1 MVYFESEIQKMD
13 KGKRNHK
20 IRQSGFVLL
29 EVVLSVLILG
39 IAIGAFMRSFTVS
52 LATARRAQ
60 IITTASLLAQQVM
73 EEYEVIPP
81 QGNHEEGTF
90 GGEENSYSEDGLPD
104 AEAGQYKNYYWSVD
118 VEEMPVEYQ
127 DLSFDGDLKD
137 FESLTK
143 VAVTI
148 IYDDKHLK
156 RFIPIRAVTYLT
168 NAEKFTSASKKE
180 NKLY

>member
-1 MVYFESEIQKMD
+1 MVYFKSEIQKMD
-13 KGKRNHK
+13 KRKRNHK
-20 IRQSGFVLL
+20 IRQSGFILL

-39 IAIGAFMRSFTVS
+39 VAIGAFMRSFTVS

-90 GGEENSYSEDGLPD
+90 GGEESSYSEDGLPD

-118 VEEMPVEYQ
+118 VEEVSVEYP
-127 DLSFDGDLKD
+127 DLTFDGDLKD
-137 FESLTK
+137 LESLTK
-143 VAVTI
+143 VSVTI

-156 RFIPIRAVTYLT
+156 RFTPIRAVTYLT
-168 NAEKFTSASKKE
+168 NAEKFTNTSKRE

>member
-1 MVYFESEIQKMD
+1 MVFYIFKV
-13 KGKRNHK
+13 KKTTVGKRRHE

-29 EVVLSVLILG
+29 EVILSVLILG

-81 QGNHEEGTF
+81 EGNHEEGTF
-90 GGEENSYSEDGLPD
+90 VGDENSYSENDMPD
-104 AEAGQYKNYYWSVD
+104 AEARQYKNYYWSVD
-118 VEEMPVEYQ
+118 VEEVPVEYQ
-127 DLSFDGDLKD
+127 DLTFDGDLGD
-137 FESLTK
+137 FENLTK
-143 VAVTI
+143 VSVTI

-156 RFIPIRAVTYLT
+156 RFTPIRAVTYLT
-168 NAEKFTSASKKE
+168 NAEKFTYTSKME
-180 NKLY
+180 NRLY